1 MTLHPLTLK
10 GGAFVLKLGLVFNKK
25 GHQRCPFLFSVFFL
39 TYIYCRKM
47 LKFHTLYVIIYQFDI
62 FRSLIMDKYII
73 LTDVTCDLSAEVR
86 EYFGVE
92 DYIRGHVHF
101 SDNRDF
107 ETTLDWSNI
116 SREEFYKALSNK
128 KLEVSTAPASPEEYY
143 LKFKEYAE
151 KGCDI
156 ISMSISSKIS
166 STYNVAVGAANRV
179 KQEYPDCRIYCFDSY
194 KMSGAFGLQ
203 VMYAHKLKSEGKNY
217 DEVIEWLEANKHKVH
232 QMGPIDDLIF
242 VARRGRI
249 TMGKAIMGSFA
260 GVKPMG
266 DCNRDGYVS
275 VLTKVKG
282 INKALDLTVKYT
294 EKAALN
300 IEEQYLLISHSNRP
314 EYAEKLKSL
323 IEEDLKPKKVFVSD
337 VFSGCGTNIGPGM
350 VAVYFL
356 GDELSEDLSAEK
368 DIMTKL
374 ING

>member
-1 MTLHPLTLK
+1 
-10 GGAFVLKLGLVFNKK
+10 
-25 GHQRCPFLFSVFFL
+25 
-39 TYIYCRKM
+39 
-47 LKFHTLYVIIYQFDI
+47 
-62 FRSLIMDKYII
+62 MDKYII
-73 LTDVTCDLSAEVR
+73 LADVTCDLSAEVR
-86 EYFGVE
+86 EHFGIE

-101 SDNRDF
+101 SDGRDF
-107 ETTLDWSNI
+107 ETTLDWSKV

-143 LKFKEYAE
+143 LCFKKYAE
-151 KGCDI
+151 QGYGI
-156 ISMSISSKIS
+156 LSMSISSKIS

-179 KQEYPDCRIYCFDSY
+179 KEEYPDCSIYCFDSF
-194 KMSGAFGLQ
+194 KMSGAFGLL
-203 VMYAHKLKSEGKNY
+203 VMYAHKLKNEGKSY
-217 DEVIEWLEANKHKVH
+217 AEVIEWLELNKHRVH

-282 INKALDLTVKYT
+282 INKALDITARYT
-294 EKAALN
+294 EQAAVKVS
-300 IEEQYLLISHSNRP
+300 EQYLLISHSNRP

-323 IEEDLKPKKVFVSD
+323 IEERLNPKKVFVSD

-356 GDELSEDLSAEK
+356 GEELSEDLSTEK

>member
-1 MTLHPLTLK
+1 
-10 GGAFVLKLGLVFNKK
+10 
-25 GHQRCPFLFSVFFL
+25 
-39 TYIYCRKM
+39 
-47 LKFHTLYVIIYQFDI
+47 
-62 FRSLIMDKYII
+62 MDKYII
-73 LTDVTCDLSAEVR
+73 LADVTCDLSAEIR
-86 EYFGVE
+86 DFFKVE
-92 DYIRGHVHF
+92 DYIKGHVHF
-101 SDNRDF
+101 SDGRDF

-143 LKFKEYAE
+143 LSFKKYAE
-151 KGCDI
+151 QGYDI
-156 ISMSISSKIS
+156 LSMSISSKIS
-166 STYNVAVGAANRV
+166 STYNVAVGAAKRV
-179 KQEYPDCRIYCFDSY
+179 EEEHPERRIYCFDSY

-203 VMYAHKLKSEGKNY
+203 VMYAHMLKNKGKTL
-217 DEVIEWLEANKHKVH
+217 DEVVAWLEDNKHRVH

-275 VLTKVKG
+275 VLTKAKG

-294 EKAALN
+294 QRAAKD
-300 IEEQYLLISHSNRP
+300 IKDQYMLISHSNRP
-314 EYAEKLKSL
+314 EYAEKLKTL
-323 IEEDLKPKKVFVSD
+323 IENELEPKKVFLSD

-356 GDELSEDLSAEK
+356 GEEISEDLSAEK

-374 ING
+374 LNG